1 MMSEGDRCARIK
13 SALCG
18 IPTSIKPMRMS
29 GASIAG
35 ERFGVSAS
43 LIPRPRFPTTVD
55 GLHHRYVESGV
66 WCPPVQISVQL
77 PWNVGATNQIH
88 RRRNRGGGGGGGGGG
103 GVSEGGV
110 AEGGLGPPN
119 LGQYVYKVR

>member
-35 ERFGVSAS
+35 ERFGVSAGE
-43 LIPRPRFPTTVD
+43 RRTARCGD
-55 GLHHRYVESGV
+55 GRGV
-66 WCPPVQISVQL
+66 L
-77 PWNVGATNQIH
+77 
-88 RRRNRGGGGGGGGGG
+88 
-103 GVSEGGV
+103 
-110 AEGGLGPPN
+110 
-119 LGQYVYKVR
+119 